1 MGGYTT
7 PVYQNQSFMT
17 QKLNILSKDVE
28 IKDNNQHY
36 PLNYNHLEII
46 VMKNLIIPFAAAM
59 LLCFTSCEK
68 TNKPN
73 AEQTKTEIKNP
84 GELIDREKYLVTIT
98 GCNDCHTPKKMGPKG
113 PELIEELLLSGFQ
126 GKNAIP
132 EFDKEK
138 TQKGFAQMSPDMTAA
153 AGPWGISFAANLTP
167 DETGIGSW
175 TFEQFK
181 TAMTQGKYKGMEN
194 GRPLLPPMP
203 WFNFT
208 EMKDEDLHAIF
219 AYLKSIKPVE
229 NLVPSPVS
237 PNK

>member
-1 MGGYTT
+1 MKKIHISSLATAALVALT
-7 PVYQNQSFMT
+7 AC
-17 QKLNILSKDVE
+17 QKTVKPDSAQKPMA
-28 IKDNNQHY
+28 IKD
-36 PLNYNHLEII
+36 
-46 VMKNLIIPFAAAM
+46 
-59 LLCFTSCEK
+59 S
-68 TNKPN
+68 
-73 AEQTKTEIKNP
+73 AEMVQY
-84 GELIDREKYLVTIT
+84 GKYLVTIT

-132 EFDKEK
+132 EFDKERM
-138 TQKGFAQMSPDMTAA
+138 QKGFAQMSPDMTAA

-208 EMKDEDLHAIF
+208 EMKDEDLRAIF

-229 NLVPSPVS
+229 NVVPAP
-237 PNK
+237 KQFDK

>member
-1 MGGYTT
+1 MKKIHISSLATAALVALT
-7 PVYQNQSFMT
+7 AC
-17 QKLNILSKDVE
+17 QKTVKPDSAQKPMA
-28 IKDNNQHY
+28 IKD
-36 PLNYNHLEII
+36 
-46 VMKNLIIPFAAAM
+46 
-59 LLCFTSCEK
+59 S
-68 TNKPN
+68 
-73 AEQTKTEIKNP
+73 AELVQY
-84 GELIDREKYLVTIT
+84 GKYLVTIT

-132 EFDKEK
+132 EFDKER

-153 AGPWGISFAANLTP
+153 AGPWGVSFAANITP

-181 TAMTQGKYKGMEN
+181 TAITQGKYKGQEN

-203 WFNFT
+203 WFNYT
-208 EMKDEDLHAIF
+208 EMKDEDLRAIF

-229 NLVPSPVS
+229 NVVPAP
-237 PNK
+237 KQFEK

>member
-1 MGGYTT
+1 MKAL
-7 PVYQNQSFMT
+7 SISAAFLAIFLISC
-17 QKLNILSKDVE
+17 QKTSAPDPDQKPLVKKD
-28 IKDNNQHY
+28 
-36 PLNYNHLEII
+36 
-46 VMKNLIIPFAAAM
+46 
-59 LLCFTSCEK
+59 S
-68 TNKPN
+68 
-73 AEQTKTEIKNP
+73 AELVQY
-84 GELIDREKYLVTIT
+84 GKYLVTIT

-132 EFDKEK
+132 EFDKER
-138 TQKGFAQMSPDMTAA
+138 TQKGFAEMSPDMTAA

-181 TAMTQGKYKGMEN
+181 TALTQGKYKGMQN

-208 EMKDEDLHAIF
+208 EIKDEDLQAIF

-229 NLVPSPVS
+229 NVVPAP
-237 PNK
+237 KQFEK

>member
-1 MGGYTT
+1 MKKIHIASLATAALIALT
-7 PVYQNQSFMT
+7 AC
-17 QKLNILSKDVE
+17 QKTVKPDSAQKPMA
-28 IKDNNQHY
+28 IKD
-36 PLNYNHLEII
+36 
-46 VMKNLIIPFAAAM
+46 
-59 LLCFTSCEK
+59 S
-68 TNKPN
+68 
-73 AEQTKTEIKNP
+73 AELVQY
-84 GELIDREKYLVTIT
+84 GKYLVTIT

-132 EFDKEK
+132 EFDKER

-153 AGPWGISFAANLTP
+153 AGPWGVSFAANITP

-181 TAMTQGKYKGMEN
+181 TAITQGKYKGQDN

-203 WFNFT
+203 WFNYT
-208 EMKDEDLHAIF
+208 EMKDEDLRAIF

-229 NLVPSPVS
+229 NVVPAP
-237 PNK
+237 KQFEK

>member
-1 MGGYTT
+1 MKKIHIASLATAALVALT
-7 PVYQNQSFMT
+7 AC
-17 QKLNILSKDVE
+17 QKTVKPDSAQKPMA
-28 IKDNNQHY
+28 IKD
-36 PLNYNHLEII
+36 
-46 VMKNLIIPFAAAM
+46 
-59 LLCFTSCEK
+59 S
-68 TNKPN
+68 
-73 AEQTKTEIKNP
+73 AELVQY
-84 GELIDREKYLVTIT
+84 GKYLVTIT

-132 EFDKEK
+132 EFDKER

-153 AGPWGISFAANLTP
+153 AGPWGVSFAANITP

-181 TAMTQGKYKGMEN
+181 TAITQGKYKGQEN

-203 WFNFT
+203 WFNYT
-208 EMKDEDLHAIF
+208 EMKDEDLRAIF

-229 NLVPSPVS
+229 NVVPAP
-237 PNK
+237 KQFEK